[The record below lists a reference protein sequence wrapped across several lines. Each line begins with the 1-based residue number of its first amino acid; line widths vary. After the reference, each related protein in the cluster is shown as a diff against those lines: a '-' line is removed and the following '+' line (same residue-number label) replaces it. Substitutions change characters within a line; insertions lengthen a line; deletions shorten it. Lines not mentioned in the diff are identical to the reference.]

1 MFFNVLVQRESGIEA
16 IKNQNADLICYGRLF
31 LANPDFVERIE
42 KDAPLNAYDRS
53 SFYSPD
59 QVKGYT
65 DYPFLSDV
73 VTPKAA

>member
-1 MFFNVLVQRESGIEA
+1 MFVNVPVQRESGIEA
-16 IKNQNADLICYGRLF
+16 IKNEKADLICYGRLY

-42 KDAPLNAYDRS
+42 KDAPLNGYDRS

-65 DYPFLSDV
+65 DYPFLSDGV
-73 VTPKAA
+73 NPKAA